1 MIGPGEATAAEVAV
15 AEEVGAR
22 LVDLGATIVTGGLG
36 GVMEAAC
43 RGAKSRRG
51 LTIGLLPGLDRSE
64 ANGWVDVAIA
74 TGLGEIRNAL
84 IVRTSDALVAIG
96 GGAGT
101 LSEIGFALKLGR
113 PVIGV
118 GTFEVEGVVQVGT
131 AAVRTGARHA
141 PPVPTPTPGT
151 GRRLREHVA
160 RAEQA
165 DGEAERDVERQPRTI
180 EVGHGSRLCGAA
192 RNGTRA
198 M

>member
-1 MIGPGEATAAEVAV
+1 MKRCVAVIGPGDASAAELAI

-22 LVDLGATIVTGGLG
+22 LVDLGATVVTGGLG
-36 GVMEAAC
+36 GVMEAAS

-84 IVRTSDALVAIG
+84 IVRTSDALVAVG
-96 GGAGT
+96 GGVGT

-118 GTFEVEGVVQVGT
+118 GTFEVEGVVQVT
-131 AAVRTGARHA
+131 SAAEAA
-141 PPVPTPTPGT
+141 ELA
-151 GRRLREHVA
+151 LR
-160 RAEQA
+160 
-165 DGEAERDVERQPRTI
+165 
-180 EVGHGSRLCGAA
+180 
-192 RNGTRA
+192 
-198 M
+198 

>member
-1 MIGPGEATAAEVAV
+1 MKRCVAVIGPGDASAAELAI

-22 LVDLGATIVTGGLG
+22 LVDLGATVVTGGLG
-36 GVMEAAC
+36 GVMEAAS

-84 IVRTSDALVAIG
+84 IVRTSDALVAVG
-96 GGAGT
+96 GGVGT

-118 GTFEVEGVVQVGT
+118 GTFEVEGVVLVT
-131 AAVRTGARHA
+131 SAAEAA
-141 PPVPTPTPGT
+141 ELA
-151 GRRLREHVA
+151 LR
-160 RAEQA
+160 
-165 DGEAERDVERQPRTI
+165 
-180 EVGHGSRLCGAA
+180 
-192 RNGTRA
+192 
-198 M
+198 

>member
-1 MIGPGEATAAEVAV
+1 MKRCVAVIGPGDASAAELAI

-22 LVDLGATIVTGGLG
+22 LVDLGATVVTGGLG
-36 GVMEAAC
+36 GVMEAAS

-84 IVRTSDALVAIG
+84 IVRTSDALVAVG
-96 GGAGT
+96 GGVGT

-118 GTFEVEGVVQVGT
+118 GTFEVEGVVQVT
-131 AAVRTGARHA
+131 SAAQAA
-141 PPVPTPTPGT
+141 ELA
-151 GRRLREHVA
+151 LR
-160 RAEQA
+160 
-165 DGEAERDVERQPRTI
+165 
-180 EVGHGSRLCGAA
+180 
-192 RNGTRA
+192 
-198 M
+198 

>member
-1 MIGPGEATAAEVAV
+1 MIGPGDASAAELAI

-22 LVDLGATIVTGGLG
+22 LVDLGATVVTGGLG
-36 GVMEAAC
+36 GVMEAAS

-84 IVRTSDALVAIG
+84 IVRTSDALVAVG
-96 GGAGT
+96 GGVGT

-118 GTFEVEGVVQVGT
+118 GTFEVEGVVQVT
-131 AAVRTGARHA
+131 SAAEAA
-141 PPVPTPTPGT
+141 ELA
-151 GRRLREHVA
+151 LR
-160 RAEQA
+160 
-165 DGEAERDVERQPRTI
+165 
-180 EVGHGSRLCGAA
+180 
-192 RNGTRA
+192 
-198 M
+198 

>member
-1 MIGPGEATAAEVAV
+1 VKRCVAVIGPGDAAPAELAV

-22 LVDLGATIVTGGLG
+22 LVDLGATVVTGGLG
-36 GVMEAAC
+36 GVMEAAS

-113 PVIGV
+113 PVIGI
-118 GTFEVEGVVQVGT
+118 GTFEVEGVVQVAS
-131 AAVRTGARHA
+131 AA
-141 PPVPTPTPGT
+141 
-151 GRRLREHVA
+151 
-160 RAEQA
+160 
-165 DGEAERDVERQPRTI
+165 EA
-180 EVGHGSRLCGAA
+180 AA
-192 RNGTRA
+192 LA
-198 M
+198 LH